1 MRDLNKRFENNIWD
15 GVGGFRLDLDN
26 SIWFML
32 GYGLSASLRDS
43 LCDSLCDSIKRN
55 VNKAKNRVSN
65 EIHR

>member
-32 GYGLSASLRDS
+32 GYCLSASLR
-43 LCDSLCDSIKRN
+43 DSLCDSIKRN